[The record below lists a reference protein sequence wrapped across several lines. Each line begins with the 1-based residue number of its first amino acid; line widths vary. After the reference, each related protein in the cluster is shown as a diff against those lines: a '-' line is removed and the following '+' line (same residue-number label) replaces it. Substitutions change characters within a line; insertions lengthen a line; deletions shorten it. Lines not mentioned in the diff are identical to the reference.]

1 MSGWASDWS
10 YGYLRGLLDKVGSG
24 RKFARLSDAPDL
36 LEGDEAVAFVRHDVD
51 VSLARARRLAEKES
65 AWGVVATYHVMM
77 SCPFYDLSSRESRD
91 ALSAIQALGHE
102 IGLHFHPPVDGE
114 LLEVEAAEAT
124 VEKACAQFARASG
137 VDARSIS
144 FHLPAAALIGGP
156 LMVAG
161 RVNAYA
167 RPLLE
172 WYLSDSRARWREGD
186 PLVSLDTPRARHLQM
201 LVHPLWWGETNE
213 APALRLRELVEELA
227 AERHESADATS
238 DLVYEHILVRSD
250 GTPSQR

>member
-10 YGYLRGLLDKVGSG
+10 YGYLQRLLDKVGTG
-24 RKFARLSDAPDL
+24 RRFARLSEAPEL
-36 LEGDEAVAFVRHDVD
+36 LERDEAAAFVRHDVD
-51 VSLARARRLAEKES
+51 VSLARARRLAERE
-65 AWGVVATYHVMM
+65 ADWGVVATYHVMM
-77 SCPFYDLSSRESRD
+77 SCPFYDLASRESRA
-91 ALSAIQALGHE
+91 ALSAIQELGHE

-114 LLEVEAAEAT
+114 LVEVEAAEAA
-124 VEKACAQFARASG
+124 VEKACALFARSSG

-156 LMVAG
+156 LLVAG

-172 WYLSDSRARWREGD
+172 WYLSDSRARWREGE
-186 PLVSLDTPRARHLQM
+186 PLVSLDTPRAKHLQL
-201 LVHPLWWGETNE
+201 LVHPLWWGEAN
-213 APALRLRELVEELA
+213 APPALRLHELVEELA
-227 AERHESADATS
+227 SERNESPDVTS

-250 GTPSQR
+250 GTPSRR